1 MSEWAITLFKFQ
13 ETDYIDIYI
22 YIYIY
27 IYVFLTLLKENK
39 FVNLVI
45 YLNSALTIELNVSL
59 HYPPHIFSIQN
70 KQKVEGFK
78 FRLFYS
84 FNFHSVFL

>member
-13 ETDYIDIYI
+13 ETDYID
-22 YIYIY
+22 IYIY

-84 FNFHSVFL
+84 FNFHSVYF

>member
-13 ETDYIDIYI
+13 ETDYID
-22 YIYIY
+22 IYIY

-45 YLNSALTIELNVSL
+45 YLNSALTIKLNVSL

-84 FNFHSVFL
+84 FNFHSVYF